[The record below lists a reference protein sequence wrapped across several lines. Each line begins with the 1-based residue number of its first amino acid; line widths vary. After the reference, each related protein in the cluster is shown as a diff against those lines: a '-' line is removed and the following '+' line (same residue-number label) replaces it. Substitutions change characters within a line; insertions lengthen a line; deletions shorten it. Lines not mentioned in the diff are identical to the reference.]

1 MVTPSREPLTWWGR
15 VSNIDTMTYRIQ
27 QWFIYLSL
35 TFVAFLAILFFVN
48 RVQASESYECH
59 VTRAQ
64 VEALDTVWR
73 VVERNCDGNIRNA
86 VYDTLAIRE
95 GNSVVHTGQWI
106 ILPADP

>member
-1 MVTPSREPLTWWGR
+1 MTRSRELLTWWGR
-15 VSNIDTMTYRIQ
+15 VSNIETMTYRIQ

-35 TFVAFLAILFFVN
+35 TFVAFLAILFIVN
-48 RVQASESYECH
+48 RVQAVESYECR

-73 VVERNCDGNIRNA
+73 VVERNCEGNIRNA
-86 VYDTLAIRE
+86 VYDTLAIRDR
-95 GNSVVHTGQWI
+95 NPTVHTGQWI